1 MPQPI
6 MAIAALAV
14 ITIALIGQ
22 AIEMRKIRTRTYG
35 EDSIGSPNIFLNKR
49 NFKWYGLII
58 VGSVSY
64 THLTLPTTPYV

>member
-22 AIEMRKIRTRTYG
+22 AIQMRKIRMRTYG
-35 EDSIGSPNIFLNKR
+35 EDSIGSPNIFLDKR
-49 NFKWYGLII
+49 NFKWYGMII
-58 VGSVSY
+58 VGFGLAYATQFS
-64 THLTLPTTPYV
+64 

>member
-35 EDSIGSPNIFLNKR
+35 EDSIGSPSIFLDKR
-49 NFKWYGLII
+49 NFKWYALVAIGFGLA
-58 VGSVSY
+58 Y
-64 THLTLPTTPYV
+64 TAQFL